1 MSEYNYPHFTSA
13 HYDAS
18 RFEGPSPG
26 QPMPEGRVFRP
37 DGEEL
42 ALSALPRPYVLEMGS
57 LTCPIFVSGLGRM
70 NELALAHP
78 AVHFFVLYVREAH
91 PGERR
96 PRHADLADKLR
107 ASAQLT
113 RAEPERRQVL
123 IDDVEG
129 TLHRA
134 LGAWPNSVYFVD
146 HDGLVVWRSD
156 WGAPETLLA
165 VLRGEA
171 DARTLAEERRS
182 AARPEKAAMMRALR
196 RGGVAAFEDMQADP
210 SEGGWIFGEERG
222 AETGGGRE
230 PVG

>member
-1 MSEYNYPHFTSA
+1 MSDYNYPHFTSA

-18 RFEGPSPG
+18 RFDGPSPG
-26 QPMPEGRVFRP
+26 EPMPEGRVFRP
-37 DGEEL
+37 SGEEL
-42 ALSALPRPYVLEMGS
+42 LLSALPRPYVLEMGS

-70 NELALAHP
+70 NQLALLHP
-78 AVHFFVLYVREAH
+78 EVHFFVLYVREAH

-96 PRHADLADKLR
+96 PPHADLADKLR

-113 RAEPERRQVL
+113 RAEPERREVL

-134 LGAWPNSVYFVD
+134 LGAWPNSVYLVGRE
-146 HDGLVVWRSD
+146 GLVSWRSD
-156 WGAPETLLA
+156 WGAPEALNA

-171 DARTLAEERRS
+171 DARTLAVERR
-182 AARPEKAAMMRALR
+182 AAAHPEKAAMLRALR

-210 SEGGWIFGEERG
+210 SEGGWIFGDEAGARRG
-222 AETGGGRE
+222 DGR
-230 PVG
+230 G